1 MAKCYV
7 ACRGISATSPKSFKK
22 CQLTRKFWALK
33 KKNDK
38 FIFQKA
44 NGMIVFFYTKVTFII
59 LILKRENVTVKIE
72 SIIKMF
78 LLTII
83 W

>member
-1 MAKCYV
+1 MLAGELVPSHQNLLK
-7 ACRGISATSPKSFKK
+7 SANSPENFGP
-22 CQLTRKFWALK
+22 FK

-44 NGMIVFFYTKVTFII
+44 NGMIDFFYTKVTFIT
-59 LILKRENVTVKIE
+59 LILKRENLNVKIE

-78 LLTII
+78 FLDNKNNIVK
-83 W
+83 